1 MQIFGECLKN
11 ATRRINEQALISVN
25 LYLSFYEIKLFPYL
39 CPNFLIGLYQR
50 MNRLLVHIIL
60 SVIVLSNITSCQYN
74 DQVTTHILSQA
85 ESLLASNP
93 QKAYTLLDS
102 IGYPENLNA
111 RQNAQW
117 CMLMGKIADTLY
129 TDLPYSHQ
137 LERAMYYYRH
147 NGSTEELAHISLYL
161 GRAYVEDRNYE
172 DAMHTYLKALDLS
185 LSTNNY
191 NLVGYADS
199 YIGDLYYHQASYDM
213 ALEKY
218 LLAATYFKKADNKRS
233 QAFAYRDAGRI
244 LCFKDS
250 LNQALT
256 LMKQAQSILLQLKD
270 STGMA
275 DIFNGLGNIYATKG
289 DYSSAE
295 YYFKK
300 GIEYDKKESAPDYL
314 ALTQL
319 YIQKGDF
326 NQAQNYIKKV
336 KQSQGNEHTYTDY
349 FYLLYEIEKSTGHT
363 EKALSYLAHYICIKD
378 SIRND
383 KNQSYLSALEEKY
396 NHAKVSMANYKLKKE
411 KRLTTYLL
419 AFVVLCFMFVLIA
432 YQLILKRKALALSQ
446 KKNDILLLSN
456 EILSLKNEL
465 LNKEEELNKLS
476 CQLMQQKKQVHIEGT
491 LQQTQIIYQ
500 QKLQEIE
507 SLNHQ
512 LNEKHLKM
520 LQEAPIIK
528 RIQKLAT
535 QVIPNATKSP
545 LTKKDWQAIHEL
557 IDAAYPHIASY
568 CKNAGLDEQEE
579 KLCYLSIFNLGTAGE
594 AVLLN
599 YTVST
604 INKYRQNARRKLNI
618 NNRNLSLHEFLVN
631 Q

>member
-1 MQIFGECLKN
+1 
-11 ATRRINEQALISVN
+11 
-25 LYLSFYEIKLFPYL
+25 
-39 CPNFLIGLYQR
+39 
-50 MNRLLVHIIL
+50 MNRLLIHIIL
-60 SVIVLSNITSCQYN
+60 SITVLANMTSCQY
-74 DQVTTHILSQA
+74 DDEMTTHILSQA
-85 ESLLASNP
+85 ENLLTSNP
-93 QKAYTLLDS
+93 EKTYILLDS

-111 RQNAQW
+111 SQNARW
-117 CMLMGKIADTLY
+117 CMLIGKIADTLH

-137 LERAMYYYRH
+137 LERAAHYYKH
-147 NGSTEELAHISLYL
+147 NGNTEETARILLYL

-185 LSTNNY
+185 QSINNY
-191 NLVGYADS
+191 NLAGYINS
-199 YIGDLYYHQASYDM
+199 YIGDLYYNQTSYNI

-218 LLAATYFKKADNKRS
+218 LSAANHFQKANNKRS

-250 LNQALT
+250 LNKALT
-256 LMKQAQSILLQLKD
+256 LMKQAQSILSQLKD
-270 STGMA
+270 SIGMA

-319 YIQKGDF
+319 YIQKGNL
-326 NQAQNYIKKV
+326 NQARAHIKKV
-336 KQSQGNEHTYTDY
+336 EQSQGNKYTYTDY

-363 EKALSYLAHYICIKD
+363 DKALSYLESYIDTKD

-383 KNQSYLSALEEKY
+383 KSQKDLSTLEGKY

-411 KRLTTYLL
+411 KQQAVCLL
-419 AFVVLCFMFVLIA
+419 IFIILCFSLALIIF
-432 YQLILKRKALALSQ
+432 QLILKRKALALSQ
-446 KKNDILLLSN
+446 KKNDILSLSN
-456 EILSLKNEL
+456 EILSLKNDL
-465 LNKEEELNKLS
+465 FSKEEELDKLS
-476 CQLMQQKKQVHIEGT
+476 RLLAQQKEQTHIKAT
-491 LQQTQIIYQ
+491 LQETQTIYH
-500 QKLQEIE
+500 QKLKEIE
-507 SLNHQ
+507 LLNRQ
-512 LNEKHLKM
+512 LDEKHQKM
-520 LQEAPIIK
+520 FQESPIVK
-528 RIQKLAT
+528 RIQKLAS
-535 QVIPNATKSP
+535 QVIPNTSKSP
-545 LTKKDWQAIHEL
+545 LTKKDWKAIYEL
-557 IDAAYPHIASY
+557 INTVYPHIAS
-568 CKNAGLDEQEE
+568 CCLNAALDEQEE
-579 KLCYLSIFNLGTAGE
+579 KLCYLSIFDLGTAGE

-618 NNRNLSLHEFLVN
+618 NNRNLSLYDFLIN